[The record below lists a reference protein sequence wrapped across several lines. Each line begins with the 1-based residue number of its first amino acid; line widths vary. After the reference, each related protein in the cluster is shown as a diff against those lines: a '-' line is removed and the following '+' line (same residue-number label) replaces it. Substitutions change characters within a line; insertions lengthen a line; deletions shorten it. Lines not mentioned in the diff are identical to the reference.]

1 MRVVLLTMV
10 KNESAILRRLLES
23 VRLSVQ
29 AVVVCDTGSTDST
42 VAVAEAWLA
51 EAGIPGAVYTYPFT
65 TFGESRTESFRR
77 CQSWVTSQG
86 WPADETWCLVLDG
99 DMVLEGIV
107 VPSDLSVE
115 ADVAGISL
123 KQVNGGLVY
132 GNLRV
137 LRSSEPW
144 VCRGS
149 THEAWVCPSRRRT
162 TTLASP
168 MIQDLNDGGSRADKF
183 ERDVRLLREDL
194 VAMPDDAR
202 TLFYL
207 GQTYKSMGKSEEARE
222 VLLKRIEV
230 GGWDEETY
238 MARVY
243 LGDCSD
249 GDHAVTAWLAAWESR
264 PARSEAALR
273 LITFYRKKPKS
284 QFMAAMFLEK
294 LFLTQFG
301 EEFASGARVGL
312 PMKTEDTL
320 FVDRWGIAVGIWL
333 EIGILGYY
341 TGRREVTF
349 LRLDEWDLTA
359 GSAVSWSDSNSVL
372 GNLQWYQVLESPR
385 QKVQI
390 ELPVSTLPWAD
401 EDEAYVWMPFNP
413 SLRLE
418 ADGYTVNLRY
428 ANYSTENAAT
438 TMYRGSTGKVITR
451 NCLIRIAGEEWMR
464 PESVVEAVVEGA
476 VERKESRVL
485 GIEDCRFIQGPV
497 ESEPMLLGTSV
508 SYTADG
514 VNKMF
519 MVVGSETRRGAWS
532 ASQMPLPVGVAVDVC
547 QKNWL
552 GFFHLGELLYI
563 YGWNPYRVCDASGK
577 TRVGSGSGSAS
588 DSASAYSLAGY
599 RGSAAPVAWRSVA
612 FPDER
617 YLCAVHK
624 VYSGSEGRRYYQR
637 FVTLGSDLQPS
648 RISCFLRMTTKKVE
662 YWSGLCP
669 SLGRRPGLIESYWLA
684 YGINDSQAWLAE
696 IGAAEI
702 EARLWY
708 DARRGVGVPFSSR
721 KSS

>member
-10 KNESAILRRLLES
+10 KNEAAILRRLLES
-23 VRLSVQ
+23 VRVSVQ
-29 AVVVCDTGSTDST
+29 AVIICDTGSTDST
-42 VAVAEAWLA
+42 VAVAKEWLGEADK
-51 EAGIPGAVYTYPFT
+51 PSAVYTYPFT

-77 CQSWVTSQG
+77 CQSWVASQG

-99 DMVLEGIV
+99 DMVLEGLL
-107 VPSDLSVE
+107 VPSDLNVDQ
-115 ADVAGISL
+115 DVAGISL

-132 GNLRV
+132 GNLRL

-149 THEAWVCPSRRRT
+149 THEAWVCPPGRRT

-207 GQTYKSMGKSEEARE
+207 GQTYKSMGKSEEAVE
-222 VLLKRIEV
+222 VLLKRIAV

-284 QFMAAMFLEK
+284 QFMASMFLEK

-301 EEFASGARVGL
+301 EEFASGVRVGL

-320 FVDRWGIAVGIWL
+320 FVDRWGLAVGIWI
-333 EIGILGYY
+333 EMGILGYY
-341 TGRREVTF
+341 TGRREVTR
-349 LRLDEWDLTA
+349 LRLDEWDLTS
-359 GSAVSWSDSNSVL
+359 GDAVSWSDSNSVL
-372 GNLQWYQVLESPR
+372 ENLHWYQVLEAPR
-385 QKVQI
+385 QKAQM

-413 SLRLE
+413 SIRLE
-418 ADGYTVNLRY
+418 ANGYTVNLRY
-428 ANYSTENAAT
+428 ANYSTENAST
-438 TMYRGSTGKVITR
+438 TEYRGSTGKIITR
-451 NCLIRIAGEEWMR
+451 NCLVRIVGEEWTR
-464 PESVVEAVVEGA
+464 PESVQEVIVVGA
-476 VERKESRVL
+476 EERKDSRIL

-497 ESEPMLLGTSV
+497 EFEPKMLGTSV
-508 SYTADG
+508 SFTADG

-519 MVVGSETRRGAWS
+519 MIVSENNRWS
-532 ASQMPLPVGVAVDVC
+532 ASQMPLPAGVGVDVC

-563 YGWNPYRVCDASGK
+563 YGWNPYRVCDAAGK
-577 TRVGSGSGSAS
+577 TRVGSGSG
-588 DSASAYSLAGY
+588 SASAYSLAGY
-599 RGSAAPVAWRSVA
+599 RGSAAPVVWRSTA
-612 FPDER
+612 YPDER

-624 VYSGSEGRRYYQR
+624 VSVGSNGRRYHQR
-637 FVTLGSDLQPS
+637 FVTLGSDLRPS

-669 SLGRRPGLIESYWLA
+669 SLSRRPGLIESYWLA
-684 YGINDSQAWLAE
+684 YGLDDSQAWLVE

-708 DARRGVGVPFSSR
+708 NARQGVGVPFSLR
-721 KSS
+721 RSS

>member
-10 KNESAILRRLLES
+10 KNEAAILRRLLES
-23 VRLSVQ
+23 ALLSVQ

-42 VAVAEAWLA
+42 VLVAKEWLGK
-51 EAGIPGAVYTYPFT
+51 AGIAGAIFEYPFT

-77 CQSWVTSQG
+77 CQSWVASQG

-107 VPSDLSVE
+107 VPSDLNVE

-123 KQVNGGLVY
+123 KQINGGLVY
-132 GNLRV
+132 SNLRL
-137 LRSSEPW
+137 LRASEPW

-149 THEAWVCPSRRRT
+149 THEAWVCPPGRRT

-168 MIQDLNDGGSRADKF
+168 VIQDLNDGGSRSDKF
-183 ERDVRLLREDL
+183 ERDVRLLQGDL
-194 VAMPDDAR
+194 VAEPNDAR

-207 GQTYKSMGKSEEARE
+207 GQTYKSMGRAAEARE
-222 VLLKRIEV
+222 VLLKRIAV

-243 LGDCSD
+243 VGDCSD

-301 EEFASGARVGL
+301 EEFASGVRVGL

-320 FVDRWGIAVGIWL
+320 FVDRWGLAVGIWL

-349 LRLDEWDLTA
+349 VRLDEWDLTS
-359 GSAVSWSDSNSVL
+359 GDAVSWSDSNSVL
-372 GNLQWYQVLESPR
+372 GNLQWYQVLETPR
-385 QKVQI
+385 QKVQM
-390 ELPVSTLPWAD
+390 ELPISTLPWAD
-401 EDEAYVWMPFNP
+401 EDEAYVWLPFNP
-413 SLRLE
+413 SIRLE

-438 TMYRGSTGKVITR
+438 TVYRGSTGKVITR
-451 NCLIRIAGEEWMR
+451 NCLIRILGEEWTR
-464 PESVVEAVVEGA
+464 PESVVEVVVEGA

-497 ESEPMLLGTSV
+497 EGEPMLLGTSV
-508 SYTADG
+508 SFTADG

-519 MVVGSETRRGAWS
+519 MVVPENNRWS
-532 ASQMPLPVGVAVDVC
+532 ASQMPLPTGVGVDVC

-552 GFFHLGELLYI
+552 GFFHMGELLYI
-563 YGWNPYRVCDASGK
+563 YGWNPYRVCDVWGK
-577 TRVGSGSGSAS
+577 TRIGSAN
-588 DSASAYSLAGY
+588 ASAYSLASY
-599 RGSAAPVAWRSVA
+599 RGSAAPVAWRSA
-612 FPDER
+612 AYPDEQ

-624 VYSGSEGRRYYQR
+624 VSVGSDGRRYHQR
-637 FVTLGSDLQPS
+637 FVTLGSDLRPS

-708 DARRGVGVPFSSR
+708 DARQGVGVPFTSR

>member
-1 MRVVLLTMV
+1 MV

-29 AVVVCDTGSTDST
+29 AAVICDTGSTDST
-42 VAVAEAWLA
+42 VAVAQGWLLAMPTAAA

-65 TFGESRTESFRR
+65 NFGESRTESFRR
-77 CQSWVTSQG
+77 CQSWVAEQG
-86 WPADETWCLVLDG
+86 WPAAETWCLALDG

-107 VPSDLSVE
+107 VPSDLNVD

-132 GNLRV
+132 GNLRL
-137 LRSSEPW
+137 LRMSEGW

-149 THEAWVCPSRRRT
+149 THEAWVCPPGRRT
-162 TTLASP
+162 TTLAAP
-168 MIQDLNDGGSRADKF
+168 VIQDLNDGGSRADKF

-194 VAMPDDAR
+194 VAAPDDAR

-207 GQTYKSMGKSEEARE
+207 GQTYKSMGRFEEARE

-238 MARVY
+238 IARVY

-249 GDHAVTAWLAAWESR
+249 GDQAVTAWLAAWESR

-273 LITFYRKKPKS
+273 LVRWYRKKPRS
-284 QFMAAMFLEK
+284 QFIASMFLEK

-301 EEFASGARVGL
+301 EEFASGVRVSEPL
-312 PMKTEDTL
+312 QTTDTL
-320 FVDRWGIAVGIWL
+320 FVDTWGVAVGLWI
-333 EIGILGYY
+333 EMGILGYY
-341 TGRREVTF
+341 TGRREVTR

-359 GSAVSWSDSNSVL
+359 NVSWSDSNSVL
-372 GNLQWYQVLESPR
+372 GNFHWYQVLEGAR
-385 QKVQI
+385 QKVQM
-390 ELPVSTLPWAD
+390 ELPVSSLPWSD
-401 EDEAYVWMPFNP
+401 EEEAYIWLPFNP
-413 SLRLE
+413 SIRLE
-418 ADGYTVNLRY
+418 SDGYTLNLRY

-438 TMYRGSTGKVITR
+438 TMYRGMSGKVITR
-451 NCLIRIAGEEWMR
+451 NCLIRIPGEEWRR
-464 PESVVEAVVEGA
+464 PESVREVIVTGA
-476 VERKESRVL
+476 TERKDSHVL
-485 GIEDCRFIQGPV
+485 GVEDCRFIQGSV
-497 ESEPMLLGTSV
+497 ESEPLMLGTSV

-519 MVVGSETRRGAWS
+519 MVVGSGSAWTLS
-532 ASQMPLPVGVAVDVC
+532 PMPLPAGVAVDVC

-563 YGWNPYRVCDASGK
+563 YAWDPYRVCDAGGK
-577 TRVGSGSGSAS
+577 TRVSGAVSGSEAT
-588 DSASAYSLAGY
+588 AYSLAGY

-637 FVTLGSDLQPS
+637 FVTLGSDLRPS

-684 YGINDSQAWLAE
+684 YGLDDSQAWLAE

-708 DARRGVGVPFSSR
+708 DARKGVGVPFSSR

>member
-10 KNESAILRRLLES
+10 KNEAAILRRLLES
-23 VRLSVQ
+23 TLLSVQ
-29 AVVVCDTGSTDST
+29 AVVICDTGSTDST
-42 VAVAEAWLA
+42 VLIAKEWLGKAEA
-51 EAGIPGAVYTYPFT
+51 AGAIFEYPFT

-77 CQSWVTSQG
+77 LQSWVASQG
-86 WPADETWCLVLDG
+86 WPVDETWCLLLDG

-107 VPSDLSVE
+107 VPSDLNVE

-123 KQVNGGLVY
+123 KQINGGLVY
-132 GNLRV
+132 SNLRL
-137 LRSSEPW
+137 LRASEPW

-149 THEAWVCPSRRRT
+149 THEAWVCPPGRRT

-168 MIQDLNDGGSRADKF
+168 MIQDLNDGGSRSDKF
-183 ERDVRLLREDL
+183 ERDVRLLQGDL
-194 VAMPDDAR
+194 VAEPNDAR

-207 GQTYKSMGKSEEARE
+207 GQTYKSMGRAAEARE
-222 VLLKRIEV
+222 VLLKRIAV

-243 LGDCSD
+243 VGDCSD

-301 EEFASGARVGL
+301 EEFASGVQVGL

-320 FVDRWGIAVGIWL
+320 FVDRWGLAVGIWI
-333 EIGILGYY
+333 EMGILGYY

-349 LRLDEWDLTA
+349 VRLDEWDLTS
-359 GSAVSWSDSNSVL
+359 GDAVSWSDSNSVL
-372 GNLQWYQVLESPR
+372 GNLQWYQVLETPR
-385 QKVQI
+385 QKVQM
-390 ELPVSTLPWAD
+390 ELPISTLPWAD
-401 EDEAYVWMPFNP
+401 EDEAYVWLPFNP
-413 SLRLE
+413 SIRLE

-438 TMYRGSTGKVITR
+438 TVYRGSTGKVITR
-451 NCLIRIAGEEWMR
+451 NCLIRILGEEWTR
-464 PESVVEAVVEGA
+464 PESVVEVVVEGA

-497 ESEPMLLGTSV
+497 EGEPMLLGTSV
-508 SYTADG
+508 SFTADG

-519 MVVGSETRRGAWS
+519 MVVPENNRWS
-532 ASQMPLPVGVAVDVC
+532 ASQMPLPTGVGVDVC

-552 GFFHLGELLYI
+552 GFFHMGELLYI
-563 YGWNPYRVCDASGK
+563 YGWNPYRVCDVWGK
-577 TRVGSGSGSAS
+577 TRIGSANGS
-588 DSASAYSLAGY
+588 ANASAYSLASY
-599 RGSAAPVAWRSVA
+599 RGSAAPVAWRSA
-612 FPDER
+612 AYPDEQ

-624 VYSGSEGRRYYQR
+624 VSVGSDGRRYHQR
-637 FVTLGSDLQPS
+637 FVTLGSDLRPS

-708 DARRGVGVPFSSR
+708 DARQGVGVPFTSR